1 MPWAATYL
9 SIIPQ
14 PWRDEELELGQFRDP
29 LAAATEAAIEDVS
42 GGRGETRLQAVK
54 RVLVEQFKAA
64 VE

>member
-1 MPWAATYL
+1 
-9 SIIPQ
+9 
-14 PWRDEELELGQFRDP
+14 LELGQFRDP